1 MYLYYHDQ
9 FIIPL
14 PEGHRFPI
22 TKYSLLRQMVV
33 EKKVVPPG
41 YLRIAP
47 GATDE
52 QILLAHTADYLHK
65 LKHGLLS
72 EAEVRRIGLPW
83 SPALL
88 ERSRR
93 SVGSTIAAAR
103 AALTDGF
110 GITLAGGTHHA
121 YADHG
126 QGFCV
131 LNDAVIA
138 IRVLQQEG
146 LIQRAAVLDCDVH
159 QGNGTAALTRC
170 DSTIFT
176 FSIHGEKNF
185 PFRKEPSDLDIAL
198 TDGACDEVYLAALDK
213 GLTETFMRTQPD
225 LIICLAGADPHKDDT
240 LGRMA
245 LTMDGLATRDR
256 LVLTACRDRGI
267 PVAITMAGGYGK
279 RVEDTVAIHLQT
291 IQIAMEMDRRK

>member
-33 EKKVVPPG
+33 EKQVVPPG

-47 GATDE
+47 AATDE

-72 EAEVRRIGLPW
+72 EAEIRRMGLPW

-103 AALTDGF
+103 AALTDGI

-159 QGNGTAALTRC
+159 QGNGTAALARH
-170 DSTIFT
+170 DPTIFT

-225 LIICLAGADPHKDDT
+225 LIIYLAGADPHKDDT
-240 LGRMA
+240 LGRLA
-245 LTMDGLATRDR
+245 LTSDGLATRDR
-256 LVLTACRDRGI
+256 LVLTACRERGI

-279 RVEDTVAIHLQT
+279 RIEDTVAIHLQT